1 MVDEFQDTDPLQY
14 EILLYLGEQ
23 PGDHCRQWD
32 AVRLVPGKLFIV
44 GDPKQSIYAFRRADI
59 QAFDQV
65 VHKLTQEGGVVGT
78 LTTNFRSDGAVLE
91 VVNGVFDRVVCS

>member
-23 PGDHCRQWD
+23 LGDHGQQWD
-32 AVRLVPGKLFIV
+32 AIRLVPGKLFIV

-65 VHKLTQEGGVVGT
+65 VHKLTQDGGVVCT
-78 LTTNFRSDGAVLE
+78 LTTNFRSDGAVL
-91 VVNGVFDRVVCS
+91 GSRQCGL